1 MHRRLSI
8 LLLPLLVGAGFWWWQ
23 TRIPRQPTPLP
34 PAIAH
39 ATVAETPEIAI
50 PLADAAATTAPAQLA
65 ANAATPHSAS
75 IADILAAAGDLS
87 DPVIRT
93 RVVAA
98 IQQLEE
104 ENLAAA
110 EALAAHLGLP
120 TRVELPDGRIRQ
132 LVGMEDG
139 RLLYHVTENLNAAI
153 SGATNLAQA
162 APSSLSGVGVTIG
175 LWESGGMPRAT
186 HQEFG
191 GRVSPKQMALG
202 TSDHATH
209 TAGTMIAAGIS
220 ATASGMAPQATIDA
234 YDSISANAEL
244 TASGAAQPEEAGKI
258 YLSNHSYGG
267 DAGWESSAN
276 NSWTWFG
283 TGTTATAFDEDFGR
297 YNTSRRDTD
306 AVAYAL
312 PYLLMVRSGGNHRND
327 GPNTGDTVY
336 LSSTSTTPIIYNPTL
351 HPPGD
356 GVYRGGYDTLRL
368 DSIAKNVL
376 SVGAVADA
384 VTGGARDLAKATQA
398 SFSSWGPTDDGRV
411 KPDLVANGVSLTSST
426 FTSDTSYGSKSGTSM
441 AAPSV
446 TGSAALLVQLY
457 RSLFPGD
464 AMRASTLK
472 GLLIHTADDLEN
484 PGPDYISG
492 WGLLNTMAA
501 ANLIRDHAANPGKS
515 RLHEQQLTATLTTQ
529 THVFRWDGTSPI
541 RVTLCWND
549 PSGPGLTGA
558 DNRTVTL
565 RNNLDLKLIAPD
577 DTTHRPYVMPFVG
590 TWTQASMSENAI
602 TGVNNTDNVEQVY
615 LAAPSVAG
623 VYQAVVSFQGTLT
636 NNAQFYSLLI
646 DGAQNSGLNFAGWA
660 QSFNL
665 TGNNAL
671 ANADPDADGLPNA
684 AEFVL
689 GGNPTLAD
697 ADAIMPT
704 FTFAN
709 NGAELRFNRTADSVG
724 RATVSVQTS
733 TDLVVWTDFATLSD
747 AQTGLVTIQIPAHES
762 GRQFVRLR
770 VVLP

>member
-34 PAIAH
+34 PAIAQ
-39 ATVAETPEIAI
+39 AAVAVTPAIAVS
-50 PLADAAATTAPAQLA
+50 LADAAATTAPAQLA
-65 ANAATPHSAS
+65 ANAATSHSAS

-87 DPVIRT
+87 DPVIRA

-98 IQQLEE
+98 IRQLEG

-110 EALAAHLGLP
+110 EALASLLGQP
-120 TRVELPDGRIRQ
+120 TRVVLPDGRIRQ

-153 SGATNLAQA
+153 SAATDLAQA

-175 LWESGGMPRAT
+175 LWEAGGMPRLT

-191 GRVSPKQMALG
+191 GRVTPRQTGMSM
-202 TSDHATH
+202 SDHATH
-209 TAGTMIAAGIS
+209 VAGTMIAAGINS
-220 ATASGMAPQATIDA
+220 AARGMAPEATIDA
-234 YDSISANAEL
+234 YDSTNANAEL
-244 TASGAAQPEEAGKI
+244 TASGAAQPEEAGKL

-276 NSWTWFG
+276 NSWTWYG
-283 TGTTATAFDEDFGR
+283 TGTTATAFDENFGR

-336 LSSTSTTPIIYNPTL
+336 LSSTSTTPLIYNPAL

-398 SFSSWGPTDDGRV
+398 SFSSWGPTDDGRI

-426 FTSDTSYGSKSGTSM
+426 FASDTSYGSKGGTSM

-457 RSLFPGD
+457 RRLFPGG

-492 WGLLNTMAA
+492 WGMLNTMAA
-501 ANLIRDHAANPGKS
+501 AHFLRDHAAHPGKS
-515 RLHEQQLTATLTTQ
+515 RLSERQLTTTVTTE
-529 THVFRWDGTSPI
+529 THEFRWDGTSPI
-541 RVTLCWND
+541 RVTLCWTD

-558 DNRTVTL
+558 DNRTATL
-565 RNNLDLKLIAPD
+565 RNNLDLRLIAPN
-577 DTTHRPYVMPFVG
+577 DTTHLPYVMPFVG
-590 TWTQASMSENAI
+590 TWTQASLSENAT

-623 VYQAVVSFQGTLT
+623 VYQAVISYQGTLT
-636 NNAQFYSLLI
+636 NHAQIYSLLI
-646 DGAQNSGLNFAGWA
+646 DGAQNPSLNFADWA
-660 QSFNL
+660 QSFGL
-665 TGNNAL
+665 TGNNAQ

-697 ADAIMPT
+697 AAAIMPT
-704 FTFAN
+704 FTFVN
-709 NGAELRFNRTADSVG
+709 HGATLRFTRTADSVG
-724 RATVSVQTS
+724 RATINVQTS
-733 TDLVVWTDFATLSD
+733 TDLVAWTDFATLGD
-747 AQTGLVTIQIPAHES
+747 AQTGLVTILIPAHES